1 MPERFSIFTRLSRR
15 TLTALTTVAA
25 IALVV
30 GIAGCSEDLSS
41 GLACPT
47 LCVASGNNFRDTTLD
62 AVELDTTIAGFP
74 TLGLATSLLLASRK
88 DTVQSSIV
96 IRFDSLP
103 TSVVLSGA
111 TDTTTIS
118 GVDSAYLRIVIDS
131 TGGQGASQAILQA
144 YDVDSV
150 TLQNPTPAQVEM
162 LFRPDRLIGS
172 VPVTPIAARDTIRI
186 PLSNAALFSKLH
198 SHSRVRIGLR
208 LAGTTSAQLR
218 IVAFNGGVGSPLISF
233 DDPADTAYI
242 PVGVAPQTDIAG
254 ATVEEVLSATVYS
267 LADTPT
273 ANADAQTLVVGGY
286 PSRRSYLRFV
296 LPPAIIDSSTIVRAE
311 LVLSQRRSPG
321 VDPTDSL
328 FVVPLVSTA
337 TYLVTDIRRAM
348 DLAAEGYFA
357 GLDSLRLT
365 PGDSGTQTLNVLSV
379 VRTWSLLNTKIT
391 RAIILRSSKE
401 GSQPAEARFF
411 SSEGPPALRPKLR
424 ITYLPRVEGAIP

>member
-286 PSRRSYLRFV
+286 P
-296 LPPAIIDSSTIVRAE
+296 IIDSSTIVRAE